1 VVRLLEE
8 HFNRLIDY
16 GFTAELEG
24 VLDDIAGGR
33 VQRQEV
39 LSGFY
44 FGSDAADDTGL
55 KRLVSELGEIDAKGL
70 ATFPLGEGIDLRV
83 GRYGPYVESGDGTRA
98 NVPDDL
104 PPDELTL
111 DKARELLA
119 NPAGEERVLGEH
131 PETGRTVVAKNGR
144 YGPYVTELLPDDAPK
159 KERPRTSSLFKSMAL
174 DAVTLDDAVRLLSI
188 RGWWAPTRRPATRS
202 RPQRPLRA
210 LPEEGHRLA
219 LDRVRGATA
228 HHHPRR
234 GVDDL
239 RAAQAAGRS
248 GGGSSAQGARSR
260 PCVGQPHRGARTA
273 ASVPTSPTG
282 STTRRCARM
291 TRSRRSRR
299 SEQLSCWRTSGPEGR
314 PRRPQSVA
322 LGRRRPP
329 RRRPRRARR
338 RSRRPRRAERRRRD
352 RFVS

>member
-131 PETGRTVVAKNGR
+131 PETGRTVVAKTGATAPTSPSCCPTTHR
-144 YGPYVTELLPDDAPK
+144 RRRGPA
-159 KERPRTSSLFKSMAL
+159 RRRCSSRWRWSRSRS
-174 DAVTLDDAVRLLSI
+174 DDAVRLLSI
-188 RGWWAPTRRPATRS
+188 PRLVGAD
-202 RPQRPLRA
+202 
-210 LPEEGHRLA
+210 PETGDEI
-219 LDRVRGATA
+219 T
-228 HHHPRR
+228 P
-234 GVDDL
+234 
-239 RAAQAAGRS
+239 S
-248 GGGSSAQGARSR
+248 
-260 PCVGQPHRGARTA
+260 TA
-273 ASVPTSPTG
+273 ATGPT
-282 STTRRCARM
+282 
-291 TRSRRSRR
+291 
-299 SEQLSCWRTSGPEGR
+299 
-314 PRRPQSVA
+314 
-322 LGRRRPP
+322 
-329 RRRPRRARR
+329 
-338 RSRRPRRAERRRRD
+338 
-352 RFVS
+352 